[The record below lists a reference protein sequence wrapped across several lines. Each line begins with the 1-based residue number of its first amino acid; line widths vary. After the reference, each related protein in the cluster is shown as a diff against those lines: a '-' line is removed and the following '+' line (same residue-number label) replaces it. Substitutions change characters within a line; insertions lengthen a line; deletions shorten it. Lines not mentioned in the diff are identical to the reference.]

1 MPAKIVGLASR
12 SDWPKHPDCRVPGQR
27 RLIHSFPFPNTTRTS
42 IIIIMVSTQPALD
55 GLSTDLLTI
64 IITLLQF
71 PDICSLRLVSRT
83 LIARSSQ
90 AFEKHFRT
98 KTLKW
103 TSSKQ
108 LQEFVH
114 LTQPNGLGCLL
125 QRLTIVGVAPVTS
138 MQHASTKGKLLID
151 AFTNLRLN
159 SASGGLQSLV
169 LRVEGQDMI
178 GNFVTCE
185 KIREWKPV
193 WQTAALTFEISVRA
207 LAASAL
213 PVEELDI
220 FNSVNRC
227 SLACNK
233 IAPILDSI
241 NLSKPLEKLKSLSL
255 SLSLHVAVEDRAP
268 ETLSL
273 ASAKRHSFAL
283 SRLLTL
289 CPQLEKLELHW
300 YQIVPRI
307 GVANLNE
314 AQIEEQRFFTHVLKN
329 APFSQLRTCKLEG
342 IKTDDTTLLAF
353 VHKASELSSL
363 HMEDVH
369 LLSGKF
375 GPVFDYITSQLRHL
389 EYLHLDD
396 LYESRMICFD
406 GPGKPKMPTMDKSD
420 GPTTLTR
427 VGDGNRQ
434 RRRKIGYRE
443 TRGSPLGSQANRWI
457 NEHRLHYGPA

>member
-1 MPAKIVGLASR
+1 MYPALLPCLAKVSQV
-12 SDWPKHPDCRVPGQR
+12 SGGTTSYFVPSTTLTLPEHPSSP
-27 RLIHSFPFPNTTRTS
+27 
-42 IIIIMVSTQPALD
+42 IMVSTQPALD
-55 GLSTDLLTI
+55 GVSTDVLTVI
-64 IITLLQF
+64 IGLLQF
-71 PDICSLRLVSRT
+71 QDICSLRLVSRT
-83 LIARSSQ
+83 LTARSSQ
-90 AFEKHFRT
+90 AFQKLFRT

-114 LTQPNGLGCLL
+114 FTQPNGLGCLL
-125 QRLTIVGVAPVTS
+125 QRLTIVAVAPVTS
-138 MQHASTKGKLLID
+138 IQHASTKGKLLID

-169 LRVEGQDMI
+169 LHVEGQDMI

-185 KIREWKPV
+185 KIREWKSV
-193 WQTAALTFEISVRA
+193 WQTAALAFEISFRA

-220 FNSVNRC
+220 FHSIIRC
-227 SLACNK
+227 SLACDK

-241 NLSKPLEKLKSLSL
+241 DLSKPLEKLKSLSL
-255 SLSLHVAVEDRAP
+255 SLSLHVAEDGAP

-273 ASAKRHSFAL
+273 VSAKRHSFAL
-283 SRLLTL
+283 GRLLTL

-307 GVANLNE
+307 GAANLNE
-314 AQIEEQRFFTHVLKN
+314 AQIEEQRFFTHVVKN
-329 APFSQLRTCKLEG
+329 APLSQLRSCKLDG
-342 IKTDDTTLLAF
+342 IKTDETTLLAF
-353 VHKASELSSL
+353 VQKASKLSNL
-363 HMEDVH
+363 HMEEVH

-375 GPVFDYITSQLRHL
+375 GPVFNYLTSRLEHL

-406 GPGKPKMPTMDKSD
+406 GPGKPKMPSIDKSD
-420 GPTTLTR
+420 GPNTLTR
-427 VGDGNRQ
+427 VGDENRQ

-443 TRGSPLGSQANRWI
+443 TRGRPLGSAAAANWR
-457 NEHRLHYGPA
+457 NRHRIRYGPP